1 MKRERVSAVMRQAL
15 DAFRRQKYRTGGTAS
30 AVWLTD
36 NYYLLV
42 QTARRALQD
51 CRCRERISAD
61 PALLPDLFSHCRRC
75 CADGRLPEEPAL
87 AAAFAQGLS
96 AVQAELLPLA
106 LTCAL
111 LAAAAQGVRLQSDA
125 GGQLVGNAVRGL
137 QKLEELDFSA
147 LAQTLSRS
155 EAVLRQD
162 PAGVYPMLDAS
173 TAADYRRAVARL
185 AARRG
190 VSEEAAAQAALASA
204 QTTGGHIGEALFAR
218 RRTHRQGRLCLLME
232 LLLPT
237 AAAFAVG
244 VLSGQPRLGWLLLI
258 PFIAMLHDPVDAAF
272 LQQRRPRRLPR
283 LDRSCRL
290 VSETDALV
298 TVSVLLPAPAQLP
311 RLETHLEQLYLSCC
325 TGQIRLCCLADLR
338 QAPAPQLPED
348 PAVLAAAQ
356 AMIARLNRKY
366 GGGFLLAVRERSY
379 SKTQRVFAGKERK
392 RGAVTALVNAIYG
405 DETGFLLL
413 EGDRAR
419 LRQVRFLIALDA
431 DTQPQFDAVRDL
443 LAVALHPRHRP
454 VVDPKK
460 GRVTAGYGI
469 LVPQL
474 TQRIDPQN
482 SLYARIMT
490 GDAGTAAYDAVS
502 AEKYQDLFEESLF
515 CGKGL
520 IDVAAYRQVI
530 RCLPEERILS
540 HDSLESGL
548 LRAGFCP
555 SVSMSEQYPQ
565 SERADFRRLDRWIR
579 GDWQNA
585 RFIFGG
591 LPLGALT
598 RFRLLENLWRSLLP
612 ALCLAVSAAGLRVGG
627 AAGALLAA
635 AGAIGFAAPDLFAAL
650 YALAHGGFS
659 ALSRLF
665 YSQTLPA
672 ALHAMLAAGVR
683 LMLWPRYALTG
694 VLAAGRALW
703 RQAVS
708 KRNLLAWTTAAGS
721 EGAGSVGVRVLRCWP
736 SVVTGT
742 VFLLFGG
749 AVHRLLGVLLLCAV
763 PFVLLSGRRAR
774 AAKRTLS
781 AAAQERLLGYAAAEW
796 RYFDALCT
804 EEHHY
809 LPPDNLQLSPV
820 RATAARTSPTNIGL
834 MLASVLAARDFGFLD
849 SRTLWERLDRS
860 LSSVER
866 LETYHGNLYNWYAT
880 RDLSVLDPFVSTV
893 DSGNFLCCLTALRE
907 GLRDYVGEYPPLEG
921 LIARIGSLLD
931 RTQLRVLYRS
941 RRRLF
946 SIGCYPDRAEE
957 TGCYDLFMSE
967 ARMTAYYAVAKRLVP
982 REHWGALGRIA
993 VGQGRYSGL
1002 VSWTGT
1008 MFEYF
1013 MPALFLPAPRGS
1025 LTYESLQFCLYC
1037 QRRYAGKRPYGASE
1051 SGYYAFDGQLN
1062 YQYKAHGVQRLGLK
1076 RGLDQ
1081 ETVVAPYASFLTLSA
1096 APGAALR
1103 NLRRLERMGMLGE
1116 YGFYEAAD
1124 FTPARCGGAPY
1135 KIVRS
1140 FMAHHVGMSLLAL
1153 DNVLFDDRMQRRFL
1167 RDGAMRGAQSL
1178 LEERIPKGTV
1188 PFHDLHGR
1196 VPKTGRG
1203 RPILR
1208 SDRVAAPALLQPM
1221 ATALS
1226 NGRLTVCITESGTGI
1241 SMLDGIDL
1249 HVRSSDPRTVPQ
1261 GVFAVASSPEGRI
1274 PFVRAID
1281 RGSGAEFRCVFA
1293 AGRVEHRARAGRL
1306 RLRMLTQV
1314 LQQQNCEL
1322 RTFTLENT
1330 GGAPWEGT
1338 LTVYLEPCLT
1348 TAARHAAHPAFSKL
1362 FVTDVVLPERQCAV
1376 FARTDA
1382 REGTAAALA
1391 VGFLDAAPVTCV
1403 TARSQVLTA
1412 PLGAESLGLKPLTA
1426 GERGN
1431 PDACCALAVPVRLAG
1446 HGRRELRLCLAAA
1459 ETPQTALHTLLS
1471 VRACGGA
1478 GKRAR
1483 TVFGSDAMETAVGM
1497 RLLQAALDPLSPSVG
1512 LPLDAQAQMTRADL
1526 WSFGVSGD
1534 YPIVLVQLERT
1545 DAVSML
1551 LPYVRGNQALRTAG
1565 VTTDLV
1571 IAFAFREGYA
1581 GEITAAVRAL
1591 LRAES
1596 CAPLLGV
1603 NGGVHLAPLARH
1615 TPQECAALA
1624 AAAAVT
1630 FRARVSAADS
1640 LHPAPAFLP
1649 LHRLPPPETT
1659 DETGKGYSFTAERIT
1674 LRRGAAN
1681 NPKTLDIPWH
1691 MVYAN
1696 AQFGTLVSDRAIG
1709 FTWAINAQENPLTQR
1724 TGDPA
1729 VAGQGELLLLRL
1741 GDEFYDLAA
1750 CGAATFT
1757 PAAAQWQG
1765 EAAGISY
1772 TATVEIAAV
1781 GMVKRCS
1788 VSLHNR
1794 LPQTVRAALS
1804 YQIRP
1809 VGMPQRLP
1817 AGAFRGRKL
1826 PSGLLAQAV
1835 MAPFPGWTALQCD
1848 GEAAVS
1854 FSSAA
1859 FFAGQPDPAQ
1869 IVPKDGMAA
1878 VTRTLLLQPGGKAD
1892 CTFWLSWGAAAS
1904 AAEKL
1909 PAVARFGAPEIA
1921 PLEIGHPAPDRFASR
1936 FLYHQVRAARFFGRV
1951 GPQQCAGAFGFRD
1964 QLQDCLA
1971 LVLREPVLVRRHLLR
1986 CAAVQFADGDVLH
1999 WWHVLPGGRIAGVRT
2014 RCSDDLL
2021 WLAYVLADYLQQTG
2035 DYGILD
2041 VPLPYLSAEPLLPD
2055 ERERY
2060 LQPVRTQRRETLL
2073 AHCLRAADRAMTAGP
2088 HGLPLIGSCDWND
2101 GFSAVGTAQAGESVW
2116 LAMFQICVFRRM
2128 AEICAHCGLQ
2138 DRKRALLQ
2146 RCRALTEAVEA
2157 TAWMGDH
2164 YARAF
2169 LPDGQPLGGAGFLD
2183 LLPQAWAVFAGLGR
2197 NGRAETAL
2205 ETAWERL
2212 YDPESGLVRLLEPPF
2227 ATSDR
2232 DRIGYI
2238 AAYPPGL
2245 RENGG
2250 QYTHAAVWFATALLE
2265 SGKTAK
2271 GLALL
2276 EALSPEVHAARPGY
2290 GGEPYAMAADLAAG
2304 QGIEGRAGWTHYT
2317 GSAAW
2322 YARCLSDHRALIRKY
2337 ADQRQKNG
2345 HFM

>member
-1 MKRERVSAVMRQAL
+1 MKRERVSAEMRRAL
-15 DAFRRQKYRTGGTAS
+15 DAFGRVQYRTGGTAS
-30 AVWLTD
+30 AVWLSD
-36 NYYLLV
+36 NYYLLAR
-42 QTARRALQD
+42 TAKQALHD
-51 CRCRERISAD
+51 CRSRERGAED
-61 PALLPDLFSHCRRC
+61 PALLPDLFLHCRSI
-75 CADGRLPEEPAL
+75 CANGRLPEAASF
-87 AAAFAQGLS
+87 AAAFPAGLT
-96 AVQAELLPLA
+96 ALQAELLPLA

-111 LAAAAQGVRLQSDA
+111 LADAARGVRMQSDA
-125 GGQLVGNAVRGL
+125 GGELIGNAVRSL
-137 QKLEELDFSA
+137 RRLEELDFSA
-147 LAQTLSRS
+147 LAQSLSRS
-155 EAVLRQD
+155 EPYLRKD
-162 PAGVYPMLDAS
+162 PAGIYPLLDAA
-173 TAADYRRAVARL
+173 TAAAYRRAVARL

-190 VSEEAAAQAALASA
+190 ISEAEAAKAVLDAAEK
-204 QTTGGHIGEALFAR
+204 TGAHVGIFLFAR
-218 RRTHRQGRLCLLME
+218 RHTHRQGWACLMME
-232 LLLPT
+232 LLLP
-237 AAAFAVG
+237 AAAACAIG

-258 PFIAMLHDPVDAAF
+258 PLAAMLHDPVDAAF
-272 LQQRRPRRLPR
+272 LRRKRPRRLPQ

-290 VSETDALV
+290 VAETNALI

-311 RLETHLEQLYLSCC
+311 QLEAHLEQLYLSCC
-325 TGQIRLCCLADLR
+325 TGQIRLCCLADLKE
-338 QAPAPQLPED
+338 APAPQLPED

-356 AMIARLNRKY
+356 AMIARLNQKY
-366 GGGFLLAVRERSY
+366 SGGFLLAVRPRSY
-379 SKTQRVFAGKERK
+379 SRTQRAFAGKERK
-392 RGAVTALVNAIYG
+392 RGALTMLVNAIYG
-405 DETGFLLL
+405 DESGFLLL
-413 EGDRAR
+413 EGDRAQ
-419 LRQVRFLIALDA
+419 LRQTRYLIALDA
-431 DTQPQFDAVRDL
+431 DTEPQFDAVRDL
-443 LAVALHPRHRP
+443 LSVALHPLHRP

-460 GRVTAGYGI
+460 RRVTVGYGI

-482 SLYARIMT
+482 SVYARVMA

-520 IDVAAYRQVI
+520 IDVAAYHQVI
-530 RCLPEERILS
+530 DGLPEECILS

-555 SVSMSEQYPQ
+555 TVSMSERCPQ
-565 SERADFRRLDRWIR
+565 SERADFRRLDRWVR

-585 RFIFGG
+585 RFVAGK

-598 RFRLLENLWRSLLP
+598 RLRLLGNLWRSLLP
-612 ALCLAVSAAGLRVGG
+612 ALCLAVAAGGLRVPG

-659 ALSRLF
+659 AMSRLF

-672 ALHAMLAAGVR
+672 ALHAALAACVR
-683 LMLWPRYALTG
+683 LMLWPRFALTG
-694 VLAAGRALW
+694 LLAAGCALW

-721 EGAGSVGVRVLRCWP
+721 EGAGSRGVRLLRSWP
-736 SVVTGT
+736 SVATGVT
-742 VFLLFGG
+742 FLIFGG

-763 PFVLLSGRRAR
+763 PFVLLSGRRGR
-774 AAKRTLS
+774 ASNRTLS
-781 AAAQERLLGYAAAEW
+781 ASARERLLGYAAAEW
-796 RYFDALCT
+796 RYFDTLCT
-804 EEHHY
+804 AEHQY
-809 LPPDNLQLSPV
+809 LPPDNLQLSPA

-834 MLASVLAARDFGFLD
+834 MLASTLAARDFGFLD
-849 SRTLWERLDRS
+849 SRTLYERLDRS
-860 LSSVER
+860 LTSVEK
-866 LETYHGNLYNWYAT
+866 LETWHGNLYNWYAT

-893 DSGNFLCCLTALRE
+893 DSGNFLCCLTALKE
-907 GLRDYVGEYPPLEG
+907 GLLEYVGEYPPLAG
-921 LIARIGSLLD
+921 LAARIERLLD
-931 RTQLRVLYRS
+931 RTDLQALYRP

-946 SIGCYPDRAEE
+946 SIGRYPDRETE

-1037 QRRYAGKRPYGASE
+1037 QRRNAGNRPFGASE

-1081 ETVVAPYASFLTLSA
+1081 EAVVAPYATFLVLPT
-1096 APGAALR
+1096 APAAALR

-1116 YGFYEAAD
+1116 FGFYEAAD
-1124 FTPARCGGAPY
+1124 FTPARCGGAEY
-1135 KIVRS
+1135 RIVRS

-1153 DNVLFDDRMQRRFL
+1153 DNALFEDRMQRRFL

-1196 VPKTGRG
+1196 VPKAGRG

-1208 SDRVAAPALLQPM
+1208 SDRVAAPALLQPT

-1226 NGRLTVCITESGTGI
+1226 NGRLTTCITEAGTGVT
-1241 SMLDGIDL
+1241 MLDGMDL
-1249 HVRSSDPRTVPQ
+1249 HVRSCDPRTLPQ
-1261 GVFAVASSPEGRI
+1261 GVFAVAASAEGVV

-1281 RGSGAEFRCVFA
+1281 RGSGADFRCVFS
-1293 AGRVEHRARAGRL
+1293 AGRVEHRAKAGRL
-1306 RLRMLTQV
+1306 RLRMLTEV
-1314 LQQQNCEL
+1314 LRHQDCEL
-1322 RTFTLENT
+1322 RTFTLENA
-1330 GGAPWEGT
+1330 GGTPWEGT

-1362 FVTDVVLPERQCAV
+1362 FVTDVTLPEERCAV

-1382 REGTAAALA
+1382 RVGTAAALA
-1391 VGFLDAAPVTCV
+1391 VGFLEEAPVTIA
-1403 TARSQVLTA
+1403 TARSRVLTA
-1412 PLGAESLGLKPLTA
+1412 PLGPESLGRKPLTA

-1431 PDACCALAVPVRLAG
+1431 PDVCCALAVPLKLAG
-1446 HGRRELRLCLAAA
+1446 RSRRTFRLCLAAA
-1459 ETPQTALHTLLS
+1459 ETPQAALHLLLS

-1483 TVFGSDAMETAVGM
+1483 MVFGTDAMEIAVGM
-1497 RLLQAALDPLSPSVG
+1497 RLLQAALDPLSPSIG
-1512 LPLDAQAQMTRADL
+1512 LPLGAGEEIARADL
-1526 WSFGVSGD
+1526 WSFGISGD
-1534 YPIVLVQLERT
+1534 HPILLVQLEQE
-1545 DAVSML
+1545 DPVSML
-1551 LPYVRGNQALRTAG
+1551 IPYVRGAQALRTAG

-1581 GEITAAVRAL
+1581 GETTTAVRAL

-1596 CAPLLGV
+1596 CAQLIGV
-1603 NGGVHLAPLARH
+1603 SGGVHLAPLARH
-1615 TPQECAALA
+1615 TPREIAALA

-1630 FRARVSAADS
+1630 FRARVSAADHP
-1640 LHPAPAFLP
+1640 HPAPDLLP
-1649 LHRLPPPETT
+1649 MHRLPQPEMF
-1659 DETGKGYSFTAERIT
+1659 ENSEKGYHFTEEKISM
-1674 LRRGAAN
+1674 LRSADN
-1681 NPKTLDIPWH
+1681 EPESLDIPWH

-1696 AQFGTLVSDRAIG
+1696 PQFGTLVSDKSIG
-1709 FTWAINAQENPLTQR
+1709 FTWAINAHEQPLTLR

-1729 VAGQGELLLLRL
+1729 VAGQGELLLLRID
-1741 GDEFYDLAA
+1741 GAFYDLAA

-1757 PAAAQWQG
+1757 TEAAQWQG
-1765 EAAGISY
+1765 EAAGIAYS
-1772 TATVEIAAV
+1772 AVVDVASV
-1781 GMVKRCS
+1781 GMVKRCR
-1788 VSLHNR
+1788 VRLRNR
-1794 LPQTVRAALS
+1794 LPRAVNAALS

-1817 AGAFRGRKL
+1817 AGAFCGRKL
-1826 PSGLLAQAV
+1826 PTGVLIRAI
-1835 MAPFPGWTALQCD
+1835 MAPFPGWTALQCS
-1848 GEAAVS
+1848 GEADVS
-1854 FSSAA
+1854 FSFAP
-1859 FFAGQPDPAQ
+1859 FFAGRCDPATL
-1869 IVPKDGMAA
+1869 VPKDGMAA
-1878 VTRTLLLQPGGKAD
+1878 LTRTVLLQPGGTAD

-1904 AAEKL
+1904 AAERL
-1909 PAVARFGAPEIA
+1909 PAVARFDAPELAPLVTGAPE
-1921 PLEIGHPAPDRFASR
+1921 LDRFASR

-1971 LVLREPVLVRRHLLR
+1971 LVLREPALVRRHLLR
-1986 CAAVQFADGDVLH
+1986 CAAVQFEDGDVLH

-2021 WLAYVLADYLQQTG
+2021 WLPYVLADYLRRT
-2035 DYGILD
+2035 DDFGILE
-2041 VPLPYLSAEPLLPD
+2041 VPLPYLSADSLRAG

-2060 LQPVRTQRRETLL
+2060 LQPARTQRRETLL
-2073 AHCLRAADRAMTAGP
+2073 SHCLRAAERAMTSGS

-2101 GFSAVGTAQAGESVW
+2101 GFSAIGTETQGESVW
-2116 LAMFQICVFRRM
+2116 LAMFQICVFRRL
-2128 AEICAHCGLQ
+2128 AELCARCGRPARR
-2138 DRKRALLQ
+2138 DALLR
-2146 RCRALTEAVEA
+2146 RCRELTAAVEA

-2164 YARAF
+2164 YARAI
-2169 LPDGQPLGGAGFLD
+2169 LPDGQPLGGEKFLD

-2197 NGRAETAL
+2197 NGRGETAL
-2205 ETAWERL
+2205 ENAFERL
-2212 YDPESGLVRLLEPPF
+2212 FDPETGLIRLLDPPF
-2227 ATSDR
+2227 ETADR

-2250 QYTHAAVWFATALLE
+2250 QYTHAAVWFAMALLE

-2271 GLALL
+2271 GIAVLK
-2276 EALSPEVHAARPGY
+2276 ALSPDAHALRACY
-2290 GGEPYAMAADLAAG
+2290 GGEPYAMAGDIAAG

-2322 YARCLSDHRALIRKY
+2322 YARCLSDHREQIRSFEKQ
-2337 ADQRQKNG
+2337 AKKSG
-2345 HFM
+2345 GSM